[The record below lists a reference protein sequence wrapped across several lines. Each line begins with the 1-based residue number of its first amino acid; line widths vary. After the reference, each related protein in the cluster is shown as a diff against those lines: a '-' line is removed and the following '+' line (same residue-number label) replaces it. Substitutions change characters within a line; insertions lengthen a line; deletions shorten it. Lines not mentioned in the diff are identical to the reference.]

1 MKDNVEKSA
10 SMGVPSSAAVEADP
24 DEVAEG
30 GVSGGGVVEVRVL
43 THLVFESKTRS
54 IACLAELSTL
64 SSYIGAVKIDGD
76 LAIGNHAVAVVD
88 CQKSVR

>member
-1 MKDNVEKSA
+1 
-10 SMGVPSSAAVEADP
+10 MGVPASAAVEADP

-30 GVSGGGVVEVRVL
+30 GISGGGIVEVRVL

-64 SSYIGAVKIDGD
+64 SGYIGAVKIDGD